1 MKVALIGASGFV
13 GKSVLN
19 ELLQRKHQVTA
30 IVLQAADVPGLDGF
44 SIVQCNVND
53 TKAFAEAIKGH
64 DAVISAFNAGWQNPN
79 LYQDFLTGS
88 RAIQSG
94 VKMAGVKRLI
104 VSGGAGS
111 LYINDQQLVDSPNF
125 PEEWK
130 AGAKAARDY
139 LTELKEEKE
148 LNWVFISP
156 AIEMHPGTSGV
167 RKGSYRL
174 GNDNPVFDAQGKSV
188 ISVEDLAVAI
198 VDELEHAKHH
208 QERFT
213 VAY

>member
-30 IVLQAADVPGLDGF
+30 IVLQAADVPGGDAL
-44 SIVQCNVND
+44 SIVPCDVND
-53 TKAFAEAIKGH
+53 TKAFVEAVKGH
-64 DAVISAFNAGWQNPN
+64 DAVISAFNAGWQNPD
-79 LYQDFLTGS
+79 LYRDFLIGS

-94 VKMAGVKRLI
+94 AKMAGIKRLI

-130 AGAKAARDY
+130 AGATAARDY

-148 LNWVFISP
+148 LNWVFIR
-156 AIEMHPGTSGV
+156 M
-167 RKGSYRL
+167 R
-174 GNDNPVFDAQGKSV
+174 
-188 ISVEDLAVAI
+188 
-198 VDELEHAKHH
+198 
-208 QERFT
+208 
-213 VAY
+213 